1 MIIKIIPEEN
11 ESIKEVEHH
20 NVKDFFMFGNKLD
33 NDERLIDFHDWSGQ
47 YRYLISNI
55 SHFLE
60 EVKAEKDHKDLS
72 KFLSGFMSEY
82 LSKHLNSNAIKNEVP
97 TEFASPPPVS
107 HPSVMN
113 KDDGQGM
120 RKTGQISQ
128 TGQSGPTRPS
138 GRPLLKVIDT
148 GDIGIAP
155 VAPVTPVDS
164 PVIEVVNIPSETA
177 EDEIIEAVEKV
188 ENPSIENAE
197 NPSIIA
203 DTKDIKK

>member
-60 EVKAEKDHKDLS
+60 EVKAEKEHKDLS

-82 LSKHLNSNAIKNEVP
+82 LSKHLNSSAIKNEVP
-97 TEFASPPPVS
+97 TEFASRPPVS
-107 HPSVMN
+107 PLPVIN

-120 RKTGQISQ
+120 HKTGQV
-128 TGQSGPTRPS
+128 QSRPS
-138 GRPLLKVIDT
+138 DRPSLKVIDT

-155 VAPVTPVDS
+155 VAPVAPIDS

-177 EDEIIEAVEKV
+177 EDEIIEASEIV
-188 ENPSIENAE
+188 ENPSI
-197 NPSIIA
+197 IT
-203 DTKDIKK
+203 DTKDIEK